1 MDVVWYQPTSAL
13 TQWWRTRFAEGGP
26 RGRKI
31 GIVAVARR
39 LLIDLWRYVTHG
51 VLPDGAIV
59 IAPRAEVTAHG

>member
-1 MDVVWYQPTSAL
+1 MWSGTNPRVRSRSGR
-13 TQWWRTRFAEGGP
+13 RTRFAEGGP